1 MVLLILFLREIE
13 LLAML
18 FCRSKMDPL
27 LGVVGPPPPETK
39 FSLADPDPPDD
50 DDEDPNIFLN
60 LDGMT
65 LEKSLAGDK
74 VVLSLLFS

>member
-1 MVLLILFLREIE
+1 MVELILFLREIE

-27 LGVVGPPPPETK
+27 LGVVGPPPETK
-39 FSLADPDPPDD
+39 FSLADPPD